1 MSADPIA
8 ELIRNCPP
16 EIVRSVTVQID
27 ADTVTV
33 TQVYDRAAYERYA
46 TDRERA
52 DAGRRQHFADW
63 GANENPDEAA
73 RRRRQG
79 KAAEAHD
86 A

>member
-27 ADTVTV
+27 ADAVTV

-46 TDRERA
+46 TDCERA
-52 DAGRRQHFADW
+52 DA
-63 GANENPDEAA
+63 E
-73 RRRRQG
+73 RRRHFSDAFA
-79 KAAEAHD
+79 KPDTAEEANNR
-86 A
+86 

>member
-33 TQVYDRAAYERYA
+33 TQVYDRAAYEEYA
-46 TDRERA
+46 VGRERT
-52 DAGRRQHFADW
+52 
-63 GANENPDEAA
+63 AA
-73 RRRRQG
+73 EHRRRFNDAFAKRD
-79 KAAEAHD
+79 KAEEAPQ
-86 A
+86 